1 MQSSIEPLLQG
12 LYKVGHCL
20 VLLLD
25 RQGQVVYKSLP
36 RGYQDLHL
44 LAPQALKAQM
54 AHIRELAVPL
64 MLSASQQ
71 VGGIAFR
78 DGRTLV
84 VGPLTK
90 KLPFKIERKVP
101 LEEQVSGSEVHLGAD
116 DSVGPVGI
124 ADAGKTASKSGSGG
138 SSCDSSISSSESV
151 ASAASAGLAMA
162 QVGLEASHAIGENS
176 GSADAEVDLAQVR
189 EDELEKEEILQLRR
203 NAVNVQLEN
212 IAWLAHRILG
222 AEENSNDEEAIR
234 ELREGGLIEN
244 EVLRELAG
252 VREILPDWREVVPED
267 RPHRSYVYEFS
278 SLDAIRRGEPQQ
290 YMIAQTVRTNGQNGV
305 LGYTSMRNK
314 QNLSICGVVLNSRA
328 AVAGGLAVEK
338 AYTIA
343 DFLILAIER
352 CKTEQQ
358 VEYVG
363 TQSGKL
369 FASLVQRLKR
379 QYPRKTMHMLS
390 VQLLEV
396 VQRYLYTRVTRKQLA
411 AELKVNPDYL
421 DRVLKADCDS
431 TALGCLRTARLDEA
445 KKLLV
450 QTSTP
455 VYEIAELLLFS
466 NSSHFSR
473 LFKDQVGCTPQVYRK
488 RYKDQITQ
496 IFM

>member
-1 MQSSIEPLLQG
+1 MQSAIEPLLRG
-12 LYKVGHCL
+12 LYKIGHCL

-25 RQGQVVYKSLP
+25 RQEQVIYKSLP

-44 LAPQALKAQM
+44 LAPQVLKVHIAQ
-54 AHIRELAVPL
+54 IRELNVPL
-64 MLSASQQ
+64 MLSVSQQ
-71 VGGIAFR
+71 IGGIAFR
-78 DGRTLV
+78 DGCTLV

-90 KLPFKIERKVP
+90 KLPFKLDKKG
-101 LEEQVSGSEVHLGAD
+101 LFEEQILGAGTAANRHVDVDSLTDSSDAEDRERAKGSVNEVVTDKECCVLAKMQDGLDTSDSMEENLGKD
-116 DSVGPVGI
+116 DSG
-124 ADAGKTASKSGSGG
+124 
-138 SSCDSSISSSESV
+138 
-151 ASAASAGLAMA
+151 
-162 QVGLEASHAIGENS
+162 
-176 GSADAEVDLAQVR
+176 VDLAQIR
-189 EDELEKEEILQLRR
+189 EEELEKEEILQLRR

-222 AEENSNDEEAIR
+222 AEENSNDEEAIC

-244 EVLRELAG
+244 EVLRELSE
-252 VREILPDWREVVPED
+252 VKEILPDWREVVPEE
-267 RPHRSYVYEFS
+267 RPHHSYVYEFS
-278 SLDAIRRGEPQQ
+278 SLDAIRRGDPQQ
-290 YMIAQTVRTNGQNGV
+290 YMIAQTVRSNGQNGV

-363 TQSGKL
+363 VQSGKL
-369 FASLVQRLKR
+369 FASLVQCLKR

-396 VQRYLYTRVTRKQLA
+396 VQRYLYTHVTRKQLA

-431 TALGCLRTARLDEA
+431 TMLGCLRMARLDEA

-473 LFKDQVGCTPQVYRK
+473 VFKDQIGCTPQVYRK
-488 RYKDQITQ
+488 RYKDQISL